1 MANEKMG
8 FYFDQKSCIGCRTCQ
23 AACKDKNDLPLGI
36 LFRSVRDFEVGNFP
50 NVGTYH
56 YAGTC
61 NHCMNPACV
70 AGCPSGAMYVDE
82 ADGTVQH
89 DYSKCIDCQYCVE
102 NCPYGVPQFIEDLG
116 VVHKCD
122 ACKTLRANGEQP
134 ACVASCPMRALEFDT
149 YENLLAAHPD
159 AVLDIVVLPSSET
172 TDPCRLINAKDI
184 ALSGEPLEFRL

>member
-1 MANEKMG
+1 M
-8 FYFDQKSCIGCRTCQ
+8 
-23 AACKDKNDLPLGI
+23 
-36 LFRSVRDFEVGNFP
+36 
-50 NVGTYH
+50 
-56 YAGTC
+56 
-61 NHCMNPACV
+61 
-70 AGCPSGAMYVDE
+70 
-82 ADGTVQH
+82 
-89 DYSKCIDCQYCVE
+89 E

-149 YENLLAAHPD
+149 YENLLAAQPD
-159 AVLDIVVLPSSET
+159 AVLDLVVLPSSET